1 MQIRTTY
8 QEGQDMHERL
18 SVVTRKGQI
27 TIPAEFRRA
36 LGLKEGDK
44 VALSLQEGEV
54 RLSRSE
60 SVVEKTAGIFK
71 TDEPPKSAEELRV
84 LAEEVIAQDVIE
96 RMEHSGGK

>member
-1 MQIRTTY
+1 MQVSITY

-44 VALSLQEGEV
+44 A
-54 RLSRSE
+54 R
-60 SVVEKTAGIFK
+60 TAGIFK
-71 TDEPPKSAEELRV
+71 TDEPAKTAEELRV
-84 LAEEVIAQDVIE
+84 LAEEAIAADVME
-96 RMEHSGGK
+96 RSGGK